1 MANNLSRTALKWSE
15 HSEHITGKNLGLY
28 WWEIPEIRS
37 HRNQKV
43 SGLRDIGWVEYTL
56 DKYFKE
62 HLPIANCLSLGC
74 GSGSL
79 ERELARLNAFQHCD
93 AYDIASGS
101 IAIAK
106 DRATALGISN
116 IQYYVAN
123 VNTLELNSNTYDAV
137 WISNALH
144 HFEALEHIFQQI
156 CKALKPEGLLIL
168 NEYIGPNRFQF
179 PPRQKEVANY
189 CLGLLPVEYRIKSP
203 AAVDIELKRSI
214 SKKGIA
220 WAVGRVKDKWRDG
233 DLIGVLQRR
242 LRTIWGKKNGA
253 LEKTQLRFPSV
264 RDVVAS
270 DPTEAIRS
278 QEIVPILLN
287 NFEIV
292 ERRDLGGNILQFLLA
307 DIAANFINDKP
318 ESIEVIRM
326 LINIEETLL
335 RTGDLK
341 SDFAYLVTKPR
352 SG

>member
-1 MANNLSRTALKWSE
+1 M
-15 HSEHITGKNLGLY
+15 
-28 WWEIPEIRS
+28 
-37 HRNQKV
+37 KV
-43 SGLRDIGWVEYTL
+43 G
-56 DKYFKE
+56 
-62 HLPIANCLSLGC
+62 
-74 GSGSL
+74 
-79 ERELARLNAFQHCD
+79 
-93 AYDIASGS
+93 
-101 IAIAK
+101 
-106 DRATALGISN
+106 
-116 IQYYVAN
+116 
-123 VNTLELNSNTYDAV
+123 
-137 WISNALH
+137 
-144 HFEALEHIFQQI
+144 
-156 CKALKPEGLLIL
+156 
-168 NEYIGPNRFQF
+168 
-179 PPRQKEVANY
+179 VANY